1 MNTCIEVSEFGIR
14 KFRYHML
21 LCRRRRLQA
30 AMEHMHNA
38 HSTACY
44 AFGVCVT
51 QPMATAKTAS
61 YLLSYTHLPI
71 ERRIGF
77 VLITFCKRRMSVSIL
92 NVTVNVC
99 IGWVHVISVRVETF
113 NSVDAFIN
121 LFRDTR
127 FIEFNERIWCG
138 KECEWFADMF
148 CWFTLFKKI
157 KNEKKQTKLK

>member
-21 LCRRRRLQA
+21 LCRRRRLQV

-113 NSVDAFIN
+113 NSADAFIN

-127 FIEFNERIWCG
+127 FIEFNERIRCG
-138 KECEWFADMF
+138 SEWFTDMF
-148 CWFTLFKKI
+148 CWFAKNLKI
-157 KNEKKQTKLK
+157 KKKLINLK